1 MRFSSVD
8 RKAMV
13 TGLVVAGTL
22 TVLIIVGSRG
32 FLHFDSALLGYA
44 VSTVFAVL
52 GITYRYVI
60 WLNRPAT
67 KLYWKRGWQLF
78 WNRQNFKKH
87 KGLIPFTIFHNI
99 FLQTFILKRGFWRW
113 FMHFNIFWGC
123 VLAACVTFP
132 LVFGWMTFQLE
143 TPDMYRVELFGFS
156 TFVTM
161 AVRSWTAWLVFH
173 ALDISAVMCLMGL
186 SIAIGRRLKNL
197 ELLAI
202 QRFSFD
208 FVPLFL
214 LLLISVTGLM
224 LTGTDLYLEG
234 RFHSAISL
242 IHQAIVIMG
251 ILYLPFGKFFHIVE
265 RPAAI
270 GIELY
275 QKVAEAEAQH
285 ECKRCGEKF
294 TSAMHMADIKTTL
307 QEQGFKFTL
316 PQAPEAANAAAD
328 SGSVSGEEVHLQDY
342 CPRCKRVMRGMAYA
356 NLAGKKWV

>member
-1 MRFSSVD
+1 MKTSPVE
-8 RKAMV
+8 RKAIL
-13 TGLVVAGTL
+13 TGLGVAGIL

-78 WNRQNFKKH
+78 WNRRNFMKH
-87 KGLIPFTIFHNI
+87 KGLIPLTILDNLL
-99 FLQTFILKRGFWRW
+99 LQSFIMKRGFWRW
-113 FMHFNIFWGC
+113 FMHFNIMWGC
-123 VLAACVTFP
+123 VLAAFVTFP
-132 LVFGWMTFQLE
+132 LVFGWLTFALVN
-143 TPDMYRVELFGFS
+143 PDLYRIQVFGFD

-161 AVRSWTAWLVFH
+161 EVRSWTAWLVFH

-186 SIAIGRRLKNL
+186 TIAIARRLRNR
-197 ELLAI
+197 ELLAT
-202 QRFSFD
+202 QRFGFD

-224 LTGTDLYLEG
+224 LTGTDLFLEG

-242 IHQAIVIMG
+242 IHQAIVIMS

-275 QKVAEAEAQH
+275 QKVSEAESQH

-294 TSAMHMADIKTTL
+294 TSAMHVADIKETL
-307 QEQGFKFTL
+307 KEAGFNFAMPKA
-316 PQAPEAANAAAD
+316 APAPAAD
-328 SGSVSGEEVHLQDY
+328 SGQETSLQDY
-342 CPRCKRVMRGMAYA
+342 CPRCKRVLRGAAYA
-356 NLAGKKWV
+356 DLAGKKWV

>member
-1 MRFSSVD
+1 MNMSGVE
-8 RKAMV
+8 RKAML
-13 TGLVVAGTL
+13 TGLAVAGGL
-22 TVLIIVGSRG
+22 TVLIIVGSRS

-87 KGLIPFTIFHNI
+87 KGLIPLTILDNL
-99 FLQTFILKRGFWRW
+99 FLQRFIMKRGFSRW
-113 FMHFNIFWGC
+113 FMHFNIMWGC
-123 VLAACVTFP
+123 VLAALVTFP
-132 LVFGWMTFQLE
+132 LVFGWLTFVLE
-143 TPDMYRVELFGFS
+143 TPNFYRIRVFGFE

-161 AVRSWTAWLVFH
+161 EVRSWTAWLVFH
-173 ALDISAVMCLMGL
+173 ALDISAVMCLAGL
-186 SIAIGRRLKNL
+186 TVAITRRLKNR
-197 ELLAI
+197 ELLVT
-202 QRFSFD
+202 QRFGFD

-224 LTGTDLYLEG
+224 LTGTDLFLEG

-275 QKVAEAEAQH
+275 QKVSEAEALH
-285 ECKRCGEKF
+285 ECKRCGEKY
-294 TSAMHMADIKTTL
+294 TSEMHAQDIKTTL
-307 QEQGFKFTL
+307 KETGFDFTMPL
-316 PQAPEAANAAAD
+316 ATSNPSAD
-328 SGSVSGEEVHLQDY
+328 SGEEVSLQDY
-342 CPRCKRVMRGMAYA
+342 CPRCKRVLRGAAYA
-356 NLAGKKWV
+356 GLVGKDWV